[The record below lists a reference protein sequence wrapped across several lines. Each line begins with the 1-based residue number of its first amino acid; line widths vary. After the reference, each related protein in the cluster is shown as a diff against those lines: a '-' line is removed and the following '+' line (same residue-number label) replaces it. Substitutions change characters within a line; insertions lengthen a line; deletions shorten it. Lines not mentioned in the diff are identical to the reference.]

1 METQTY
7 RGYLIAKSPLH
18 HGGDEQSGATAL
30 VRRHKY
36 LSSDGRV
43 LNVPVISGNSIR
55 GNMRRMVM
63 GDMLYRIGY
72 GELKNAKVYH
82 MLFAGGSLE
91 SVDVG
96 DSGKIDVGMKK
107 KYRLGIPPL
116 GLFGTSIGN
125 QMIEGRL
132 KVGHAIP
139 LCKEIA
145 PMLAPDGEVR
155 QLADLKDIISSARQR
170 SYYELLGHDFQT
182 RRDDLHEER
191 EEGEA
196 AHQMK
201 VDLETVAMGTV
212 FEHTFALWNT
222 SPIEAA
228 VLGRAMELWR
238 TRPYVGGKSGSGYG
252 RVGIYYDVPDQAPWL
267 NYMREH
273 ADDLKTIIADLEAT
287 I

>member
-1 METQTY
+1 MSTQTY
-7 RGYLIAKSPLH
+7 RGYLVAQSPLH
-18 HGGDEQSGATAL
+18 HGGDEKSGATAL

-36 LSSDGRV
+36 LVPDGRV

-63 GDMLYRIGY
+63 SDMLIRIGY
-72 GELKNAKVYH
+72 GELTNAKVYH

-96 DSGKIDVGMKK
+96 DSGKIDLGLKR
-107 KYRLGIPPL
+107 KYRTEIPPL

-125 QMIEGRL
+125 QMIEGKL

-145 PMLAPDGEVR
+145 PMLAPEGEVR
-155 QLADLKDIISSARQR
+155 QLADLDSIMTTARQR
-170 SYYELLGHDFQT
+170 SYHELVGHDFQT
-182 RRDDLHEER
+182 RRDDLREDR

-201 VDLETVAMGTV
+201 VDLEVVAMGAV
-212 FEHTFALWNT
+212 FEHTFSLWNA
-222 SPIEAA
+222 SPLEAA
-228 VLGRAMELWR
+228 VLGRAIDLWKV
-238 TRPYVGGKSGSGYG
+238 RPYVGGKSGSGYG
-252 RVGIYYDVPDQAPWL
+252 RVGIYHDAPDQEPWL
-267 NYMREH
+267 AYMREH
-273 ADDLKTIIADLEAT
+273 KDELKAVLASLEAA